1 MTETEGA
8 WKPVQ
13 KVRAFEQVLAQIEQ
27 QILSGQLRS
36 GDRLPGERQL
46 SEMLGV
52 SRPSVREAFRV
63 LEALE
68 ILRARTGNSEGSG
81 SVVEGQP
88 RAAVA
93 SVLRLHI
100 ALANFSMDDVT
111 ETRILLE
118 SWAAQQAA
126 DRQNNEALEALPPIL
141 QAMQEENISPERF
154 NELDTDFHVGLAA
167 ASENAL
173 LSFLMM
179 SLREAIKH
187 KMALK
192 FEELS
197 DWPKTLKALR
207 REHYA
212 VLEAIKQGEGATAAK
227 LIEEHIR
234 DFYFHGSE

>member
-1 MTETEGA
+1 MTETEGS

-13 KVRAFEQVLAQIEQ
+13 KVRAFEQVLQQIEQ

-46 SEMLGV
+46 SDLLGV
-52 SRPSVREAFRV
+52 SRPSVREALRV

-81 SVVEGQP
+81 SVVTGQP

-111 ETRILLE
+111 EARILLE
-118 SWAAQQAA
+118 SWAARQAA
-126 DRQNNEALEALPPIL
+126 IRQDNEALNALEPIVR
-141 QAMQEENISPERF
+141 AMHEDRISPERF
-154 NELDTDFHVGLAA
+154 NELDTDFHVGVAA
-167 ASENAL
+167 ASGNSL
-173 LSFLMM
+173 VSFLML

-187 KMALK
+187 KMAVK
-192 FEELS
+192 FQELS
-197 DWPKTLKALR
+197 DWGKTLDALR
-207 REHYA
+207 LEHHA
-212 VLEAIKQGEGATAAK
+212 VHDAIQKGEGALAAR
-227 LIEEHIR
+227 LIEKHIR
-234 DFYFHGSE
+234 DFYFRDQP